1 MRLPELLAPAGT
13 LSIAETAFEN
23 GADAVYIGVG
33 TLNLRAHSPNFLFD
47 DLDDLLTLAHDQH
60 KKVYAAFNTM
70 PDESMLEEVQSS
82 LRAIDKLKNRMDA
95 LIVSDPGV
103 ILLCQEMIPEMPLHL
118 STQTGTF
125 NTVAMRFWKQQGI
138 ERVVLPREMNIEEIG
153 AITSAGIL
161 ETEIFVH
168 GAMCV
173 SISGRC
179 LMGAYM
185 NGRHPNRGDCSQP
198 CRLRYRI
205 TPVEGDAGID
215 PIAFDAEETEL
226 GVYLLNSKDLC
237 SVEVLPDIVKS
248 GVHSLK
254 IEGRNKSVHYVASV
268 VKVYRE
274 ALDSFNR
281 NPDDYAMLPSWKD
294 ILDSVEHRPY
304 TTGFLKDEYALQE
317 VFTSK
322 ATSSARVIAIVKA
335 LLKDGVPILDV
346 KNSFSCTDQLE
357 VLPVARNSSP
367 QLIHIDTI
375 TDMEGNVLLYA
386 PSNRLVICQSSY
398 RLRPG
403 DMLRKKMENV

>member
-1 MRLPELLAPAGT
+1 MKLPELLAPAGT
-13 LSIAETAFEN
+13 LAIAEAAFEN

-33 TLNLRAHSPNFLFD
+33 TLNLRAHSPNFLFE
-47 DLDDLLTLAHDQH
+47 DLDELLSIAHAQH

-70 PDESMLEEVQSS
+70 PDESMLEEVRCSI
-82 LRAIDKLKNRMDA
+82 RAFDKMKNRMDA

-103 ILLCQEMIPEMPLHL
+103 LLLCREMLPGMSLHL

-125 NTVAMRFWKQQGI
+125 NTASMRFWKQQGV
-138 ERVVLPREMNIEEIG
+138 ERVVLPREMNIKEIS
-153 AITSAGIL
+153 AINNAGIL

-198 CRLRYRI
+198 CRLKYRI
-205 TPVEGDAGID
+205 IPVEGESGID
-215 PIAFDAEETEL
+215 TCAFEAEETEQ

-237 SVEVLPDIVKS
+237 SIEVLSEIVKS

-254 IEGRNKSVHYVASV
+254 IEGRNKSIHYVASV

-274 ALDSFNR
+274 ALDAYR
-281 NPDDYAMLPSWKD
+281 DNPDGYKVLPSWSA

-304 TTGFLKDEYALQE
+304 TTGFLNGEYALQE

-322 ATSSARVIAIVKA
+322 ATSSTRVIAIVKA
-335 LLKDGVPILDV
+335 LLKDGVPVLDV
-346 KNSFSCTDQLE
+346 KNSFACVDQLE
-357 VLPVARNSSP
+357 VLPVARNASP
-367 QLIHIDTI
+367 QMIQVDTI
-375 TDMEGNVLLYA
+375 SDMEGNALSYA
-386 PSNRLVICQSSY
+386 PSNRLVICHSSY
-398 RLRPG
+398 RLRVG
-403 DMLRKKMENV
+403 DMLRKKNG

>member
-13 LSIAETAFEN
+13 LAIAEAAFIN

-33 TLNLRAHSPNFLFD
+33 TLNLRAHSPNFLFE
-47 DLDDLLTLAHDQH
+47 DLDELLSLAHTQH

-70 PDESMLEEVQSS
+70 PDESMLEEVRSTI
-82 LRAIDKLKNRMDA
+82 RAFDKLKNRMDA

-103 ILLCQEMIPEMPLHL
+103 ILLCQEMVPGMSLHL

-125 NTVAMRFWKQQGI
+125 NTAAMRFWKQQGI
-138 ERVVLPREMNIEEIG
+138 ERVVLPREMDIEEII
-153 AITSAGIL
+153 ALTSAGIL

-198 CRLRYRI
+198 CRLKYRI
-205 TPVEGDAGID
+205 TPVEGEDGAD
-215 PIAFDAEETEL
+215 KCAFEAEETEQ

-237 SVEVLPDIVKS
+237 SVDVLPEIVKS

-274 ALDSFNR
+274 ALDTYSR
-281 NPDDYAMLPSWKD
+281 NPDNYNVVFSWRD

-304 TTGFLKDEYALQE
+304 TTGFFKGEYALQE

-322 ATSSARVIAIVKA
+322 ATSPTRVIAIVKA

-346 KNSFSCTDQLE
+346 KNSFSCEDQLE
-357 VLPVARNSSP
+357 VLPVARNASP
-367 QLIHIDTI
+367 QMIQIDAI
-375 TDMEGNVLLYA
+375 TDMEGNTLSYA
-386 PSNRLVICQSSY
+386 PSNRLVVCQSSY
-398 RLRPG
+398 RLRAG
-403 DMLRKKMENV
+403 DMLRKKNNT

>member
-1 MRLPELLAPAGT
+1 MNLPELLAPAGT
-13 LSIAETAFEN
+13 LAIAEAAFEN

-33 TLNLRAHSPNFLFD
+33 NLNLRAHSPNFLFE
-47 DLDDLLTLAHDQH
+47 DLDELLSIAHAQH

-70 PDESMLEEVQSS
+70 PDESMLEEIRSS
-82 LRAIDKLKNRMDA
+82 LRTFDKLKNRMDA

-103 ILLCQEMIPEMPLHL
+103 LLLCQEMLPGMPLHL

-125 NTVAMRFWKQQGI
+125 NTAAMRFWKQQGV
-138 ERVVLPREMNIEEIG
+138 ERVVLPREMNIEEIST
-153 AITSAGIL
+153 INKVGIL

-198 CRLRYRI
+198 CRLKYRI
-205 TPVEGDAGID
+205 TPVEGEDNVDAC
-215 PIAFDAEETEL
+215 AFDAEETGQ

-237 SVEVLPDIVKS
+237 SVEVLPEIIKS

-254 IEGRNKSVHYVASV
+254 IEGRNKSIHYVASV

-274 ALDSFNR
+274 ALDAYR
-281 NPDDYAMLPSWKD
+281 ENPDDYKVVPSWRD

-304 TTGFLKDEYALQE
+304 TTGFLNGEYALQE

-322 ATSSARVIAIVKA
+322 ATSSTRVIAIVKA

-346 KNSFSCTDQLE
+346 KNSFSCADQLE
-357 VLPVARNSSP
+357 VLPVARNASP
-367 QLIHIDTI
+367 QMIQVDTI
-375 TDMEGNVLLYA
+375 SDMEGNALSYA
-386 PSNRLVICQSSY
+386 PSNRLVLCQSSY
-398 RLRPG
+398 RLRAG
-403 DMLRKKMENV
+403 DMLRKKADK

>member
-13 LSIAETAFEN
+13 LAIAEAAFVN

-33 TLNLRAHSPNFLFD
+33 TLNLRAHSPNFLFE
-47 DLDDLLTLAHDQH
+47 DLDELLSLAHAQH

-70 PDESMLEEVQSS
+70 PDEAMLEEIRNS
-82 LRAIDKLKNRMDA
+82 LRAFDKLKNRMDA
-95 LIVSDPGV
+95 LIVSDPGI
-103 ILLCQEMIPEMPLHL
+103 ILLCQEMIPGMPLHL

-125 NTVAMRFWKQQGI
+125 NTAAMRFWKQQGV
-138 ERVVLPREMNIEEIG
+138 ERVVLPREMDIKEIS
-153 AITSAGIL
+153 AINNAGIL

-198 CRLRYRI
+198 CRLKYRI
-205 TPVEGDAGID
+205 TPVENQENDTIC
-215 PIAFDAEETEL
+215 AFDAEETEQ

-237 SVEVLPDIVKS
+237 TIDILPEIVKS

-254 IEGRNKSVHYVASV
+254 IEGRNKTIHYVASV
-268 VKVYRE
+268 VKAYRE
-274 ALDSFNR
+274 ALDAYNK
-281 NPDDYAMLPSWKD
+281 NPADYKVIPSWIA

-304 TTGFLKDEYALQE
+304 TTGFLGGEYAIQE

-322 ATSSARVIAIVKA
+322 ATSSTRVIAIVKA
-335 LLKDGVPILDV
+335 ILKDGVPVLDV
-346 KNSFSCTDQLE
+346 KNSFTHADQLE
-357 VLPVARNSSP
+357 VLPVTRNVSP
-367 QLIHIDTI
+367 QMIQVDAIS
-375 TDMEGNVLLYA
+375 DMEGNTLSYA
-386 PSNRLVICQSSY
+386 PSNRLVLCHSLY
-398 RLRPG
+398 KLRVG
-403 DMLRKKMENV
+403 DMLRRKS